1 MNRFL
6 DWVDRKLHPGETQ
19 RERVLRRARRTVA
32 GFAADSRWLQI
43 RPFSDKTDGG
53 EGWSSS
59 GYYTGTGGAS
69 GESGGRIEPHELP
82 PVPEHPRAGTMVTG
96 QQVRRIRLRG
106 RAFRRRQ

>member
-1 MNRFL
+1 M
-6 DWVDRKLHPGETQ
+6 DRKLHPRETQ

-53 EGWSSS
+53 EEWSSG
-59 GYYTGTGGAS
+59 GYYVGTRGAS

-82 PVPEHPRAGTMVTG
+82 PVPHHPRAGTMVTG
-96 QQVRRIRLRG
+96 RHGRLRG
-106 RAFRRRQ
+106 RAFRRRR